1 MNSANDTKKLL
12 YVGIAAAVVILGG
25 VLLGM
30 TGAFESVAPE
40 AALAFDKVFY
50 DFGTISMAK
59 GKVAQT
65 FVLQNNGSQ
74 PVRLT
79 DIRTSCM
86 CTEAVIEG
94 EHFGMHGPY
103 ASSISVEPGKTTEVR
118 VVFDPNAHGPQ
129 GTGQIT
135 REVYMKTNSTATPDL
150 SLRVIGNVIP

>member
-1 MNSANDTKKLL
+1 MNSANDAKKLL
-12 YVGIAAAVVILGG
+12 YIGIVATVVIIGG
-25 VLLGM
+25 ILLGV
-30 TGAFESVAPE
+30 TGAFESAAPDS
-40 AALAFDKVFY
+40 ALAFDKVLY

-94 EHFGMHGPY
+94 ENFGMHGPY
-103 ASSISVEPGKTTEVR
+103 ASSISVKPGKPTEVS

-129 GTGQIT
+129 GVGPIT
-135 REVYMKTNSTATPDL
+135 REVYLKTNSTATPEL
-150 SLRVIGNVIP
+150 SVRVVGNVIP